1 MGRLEGR
8 FRLRGCRAVCR
19 AWLASVLVVALGA
32 IPCLGQSSVTGST
45 PGPTTAEE
53 LDALL
58 KQVKAMERNEPRRA
72 LELSKQAVESAREL
86 GLRSHEMR
94 ALNRQGIAHLFL
106 AEYSEAFGLINESAR
121 LAEMLGDD
129 RGKADATNNLGVL
142 YYLWGAWAKAL
153 EHYQLALELK
163 TELNDL
169 EGIAQAYNNLGGVS
183 QAAKQ
188 WEQALDYYRQSLPI
202 YQQLDNAVQEANS
215 HNNIGLVYL
224 SLGELET
231 AGGHF
236 RQALEI
242 AESIGDRTGTA
253 LAETHL
259 GLLYQEEGQY
269 EQARRAHE
277 RSLQIRR
284 EIGDRQGQAVCLHN
298 LGALA
303 ADRGLLGEAVQLL
316 EAARDL
322 AQELDIGQL
331 VRDTYLKLSETR
343 RLAGDLE
350 GALEDYK
357 RYKEV
362 EDRLFDQISRQ
373 KLAEARAVLEL
384 DQKDRQIEQLQAR
397 RAQQRF
403 LRFVLV
409 VVSVLL
415 FVIVLSLLSR
425 YRLKVRVNREI
436 QRKNRQLEGAQAELE
451 RATRAEVAHLS
462 RVASLGELTAS
473 VAHELNQPL
482 AAILT
487 NAQVAETL
495 LDQQDVRDEELQ
507 GAVQDIVL
515 ASRRTWELL
524 RHLRKLAKPGE
535 LEPELLDLRTVL
547 REVEPLLATE
557 ARRHEV
563 AFEVDLPLEDLSV
576 AADAVHMQQVVLNL
590 TQNAIRAAA
599 SQAASSREKAWVGIE
614 ARREN
619 GSVVVAVSDSG
630 PGAVPEVLDR
640 MFEPFFTTS
649 EDGMGMGLAIC
660 RRLVQA
666 HGGQIWARPRAEG
679 GLTVSFCLPPSH
691 GS

>member
-1 MGRLEGR
+1 M
-8 FRLRGCRAVCR
+8 
-19 AWLASVLVVALGA
+19 ALGA
-32 IPCLGQSSVTGST
+32 IPCPGQPST
-45 PGPTTAEE
+45 LEPPTEE
-53 LDALL
+53 RLEALL
-58 KQVKAMERNEPRRA
+58 EEAKAIERNEPRKA
-72 LELSKQAVESAREL
+72 LELSEQAVASARAL
-86 GLRSHEMR
+86 GLPSHEMR

-121 LAEMLGDD
+121 LAELLGDTNG
-129 RGKADATNNLGVL
+129 RADATNNLGVL

-163 TELNDL
+163 TALQDL
-169 EGIAQAYNNLGGVS
+169 DGIAKAYNNLGGVS
-183 QAAKQ
+183 QAASQ
-188 WEQALDYYRQSLPI
+188 WEQALEYYRQSLPI
-202 YQQLDNAVQEANS
+202 YQQLGDAVQESSS
-215 HNNIGLVYL
+215 HNNIGLAHL
-224 SLGELET
+224 SLGDFDT
-231 AGGHF
+231 AGSHF
-236 RQALEI
+236 RQGLEI
-242 AESIGDRTGTA
+242 AERIGDRTGTA

-259 GLLYQEEGQY
+259 GLLYQEEEEY
-269 EQARRAHE
+269 EKARRAHE

-303 ADRGLLGEAVQLL
+303 ADRGQLGEAIELL

-322 AQELDIGQL
+322 AQDLDIGQL

-343 RLAGDLE
+343 GRAGDLA

-362 EDRLFDQISRQ
+362 EDRLLDQISRQ

-397 RAQQRF
+397 RDRQRL
-403 LRFVLV
+403 LRLVLG
-409 VVSVLL
+409 VVSLLL
-415 FVIVLSLLSR
+415 FATVLSLLSR
-425 YRLKVRVNREI
+425 YRLKVRANGEI
-436 QRKNRQLEGAQAELE
+436 QQKNRQLEKAQTELE
-451 RATRAEVAHLS
+451 QATRAEVAHLS

-524 RHLRKLAKPGE
+524 RHLRRLAKPGE

-547 REVEPLLATE
+547 RDIEPLLATE

-563 AFEVDLPLEDLSV
+563 DFEVDLAPEDLSV
-576 AADAVHMQQVVLNL
+576 AADPVHMQQVVLNL

-599 SQAASSREKAWVGIE
+599 SQEKAWVGIE
-614 ARREN
+614 AKREN

-630 PGAVPEVLDR
+630 PGADPEVLDR
-640 MFEPFFTTS
+640 MFEPFFTTF

-666 HGGQIWARPRAEG
+666 HGGQIRARPRVPD
-679 GLTVSFCLPPSH
+679 GLTVSFSLPLSREP
-691 GS
+691 